1 VIILIS
7 QGIVI
12 RDDYILMVKQFV
24 HRGDIVWNFP
34 GGGIESGETPEQA
47 MIREVHEETGYWT
60 KSIEQLPA
68 CSGKHSFIAEI
79 VSGEMFLDKT
89 LPENEDILEVAWI
102 HIDDTSKFDSYTLPI
117 RELIKNRLRMTV

>member
-1 VIILIS
+1 MVILIS
-7 QGIVI
+7 QGIIV
-12 RDDYILMVKQFV
+12 RDDYVLMVKQFV
-24 HRGDIVWNFP
+24 ERGDVVWNFP

-60 KSIEQLPA
+60 KMIEQLPA

-89 LPENEDILEVAWI
+89 LSENDDILEVAWI
-102 HIDDTSKFDSYTLPI
+102 HIDDIEKFDSYTLPI
-117 RELIKNRLRMTV
+117 RELIVNQRGLSV